1 MGRKGKTQ
9 KHTAAETA
17 AKHKAAKE
25 ARGGAGGGGTG
36 AENRKSVGNK
46 NSVKCVECLGIQPNI
61 KSMELHYDNKHSK
74 INFNDKREL
83 YEGQFIEA
91 KNNK

>member
-25 ARGGAGGGGTG
+25 ARGGAGGGGSG
-36 AENRKSVGNK
+36 AEIRKTIGNK
-46 NSVKCVECLGIQPNI
+46 TSVICEECLVQQPSI
-61 KSMELHYDNKHSK
+61 KSMEIHYDSKHRK
-74 INFNDKREL
+74 INFEEKREM
-83 YEGQFIEA
+83 YDIQFLNA
-91 KNNK
+91 KQNK